1 MLTPR
6 RSPDEAEAVYAR
18 TDHFDPQG
26 PRGWPVGELAR
37 RYGVVENTIYR
48 WKSKYGG
55 MEISDA
61 RRLRELEH
69 ENARLKRLLAG
80 RYPRY
85 GYLTLHEMLK
95 QDGRVNPP
103 T

>member
-1 MLTPR
+1 MKRKRYTHEQIISILKEH
-6 RSPDEAEAVYAR
+6 EAG
-18 TDHFDPQG
+18 Q
-26 PRGWPVGELAR
+26 PVGELAH
-37 RYGVVENTIYR
+37 RYGVVENMIYR

-61 RRLRELEH
+61 KRLRDLEH
-69 ENARLKRLLAG
+69 EDPRLKRLLAEH
-80 RYPRY
+80 YPRY

-95 QDGRVNPP
+95 QEGRVNPP